1 MLDALADVVTD
12 TDESC
17 ACDAF
22 GAEWSSLEEAH
33 VLAENDRHVEVNVC
47 GWWLKVLKVTNK
59 INLQNEPKFIL
70 KYA

>member
-1 MLDALADVVTD
+1 MSYSLTLLDALADVVTD

-33 VLAENDRHVEVNVC
+33 VLAENDRHVVVNVWVVFE
-47 GWWLKVLKVTNK
+47 GFKSDN
-59 INLQNEPKFIL
+59 
-70 KYA
+70 